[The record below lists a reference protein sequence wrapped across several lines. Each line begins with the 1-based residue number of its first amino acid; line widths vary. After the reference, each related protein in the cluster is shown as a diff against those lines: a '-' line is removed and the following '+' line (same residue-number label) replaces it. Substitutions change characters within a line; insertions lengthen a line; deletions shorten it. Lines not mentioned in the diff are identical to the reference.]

1 MNFLQKIF
9 SPIILTISS
18 LLLIYIFYKSEIVF
32 NGKIRD
38 YYFTYYILSSLL
50 IFFSIVT
57 FFINQKIKE
66 YLIILVISLI
76 VTLYLFEGYL
86 TVKYSFTKE
95 QLYEKQTG
103 NKWDRKTLHSIYE
116 DLKKKNNK
124 IVVKV
129 SPNNYLSKNYSIFPL
144 SSVSNSETIHCN
156 ENGYYSIYQSD
167 RYGFNNPDE
176 EWDNKEIEYLLIGDS
191 FVDGSCV
198 NRPHDIASVLRT
210 LSNKSVLNL
219 GYSGNGPLIEF
230 ATLREYLNLNVK
242 KVLWFYFESNDLI
255 ELSSEKDNKILINY
269 LNDFN
274 FTQNLKLRQN
284 EVNDLAINLMESKK
298 ESFKFSLKL
307 IKFIQIS
314 NLRYLIYPPAPAPA
328 PASAAEFKEIL
339 KLAKNLS
346 SKNNSKLFFV
356 FLPSYVRYVTKY
368 DNTNYNLIKNIVR
381 ELDIPFVDI
390 HKEVFEKEEN
400 PLKLFPFELI
410 GHYNVE
416 GYKKIAETLY
426 KFTKD

>member
-1 MNFLQKIF
+1 M
-9 SPIILTISS
+9 
-18 LLLIYIFYKSEIVF
+18 E
-32 NGKIRD
+32 
-38 YYFTYYILSSLL
+38 
-50 IFFSIVT
+50 
-57 FFINQKIKE
+57 
-66 YLIILVISLI
+66 
-76 VTLYLFEGYL
+76 
-86 TVKYSFTKE
+86 
-95 QLYEKQTG
+95 
-103 NKWDRKTLHSIYE
+103 
-116 DLKKKNNK
+116 NNE
-124 IVVKV
+124 
-129 SPNNYLSKNYSIFPL
+129 NNYLNNDNKSNEEDEDEVVYVNKNI
-144 SSVSNSETIHCN
+144 
-156 ENGYYSIYQSD
+156 
-167 RYGFNNPDE
+167 NNQY
-176 EWDNKEIEYLLIGDS
+176 DNKEIEYLLIGDS

-339 KLAKNLS
+339 KLVKNLS

>member
-1 MNFLQKIF
+1 MRFPYNL
-9 SPIILTISS
+9 
-18 LLLIYIFYKSEIVF
+18 
-32 NGKIRD
+32 
-38 YYFTYYILSSLL
+38 
-50 IFFSIVT
+50 FSI
-57 FFINQKIKE
+57 FN
-66 YLIILVISLI
+66 IL
-76 VTLYLFEGYL
+76 
-86 TVKYSFTKE
+86 
-95 QLYEKQTG
+95 
-103 NKWDRKTLHSIYE
+103 
-116 DLKKKNNK
+116 
-124 IVVKV
+124 
-129 SPNNYLSKNYSIFPL
+129 PNAF
-144 SSVSNSETIHCN
+144 
-156 ENGYYSIYQSD
+156 
-167 RYGFNNPDE
+167 
-176 EWDNKEIEYLLIGDS
+176 
-191 FVDGSCV
+191 
-198 NRPHDIASVLRT
+198 
-210 LSNKSVLNL
+210 LNL

-230 ATLREYLNLNVK
+230 ATLREYLNSNVK
-242 KVLWFYFESNDLI
+242 KVLWVYCEINDLI

-284 EVNDLAINLMESKK
+284 EINDLAINFTERKK
-298 ESFKFSLKL
+298 ESFKFSSKL
-307 IKFIQIS
+307 IKFIKIS
-314 NLRYLIYPPAPAPA
+314 NLRYLIYPPAPVPVPA
-328 PASAAEFKEIL
+328 PEFKEIL

-356 FLPSYVRYVTKY
+356 YLPSYARYIIKY